1 MTIRVHGLSSLHVAL
16 GFLLL
21 LGLPA
26 QALAKGPKISVG
38 DDPAIKE
45 GTPDLVLVEVA
56 DFQ

>member
-1 MTIRVHGLSSLHVAL
+1 MTIHVHGLSSLRVAL
-16 GFLLL
+16 GFLIL

-26 QALAKGPKISVG
+26 QTLAKGPKISVG
-38 DDPAIKE
+38 DDPSMKE